1 MSADDNDQTTSE
13 NTDNEQKTSSETP
26 ELSEEGKEKVRQMQ
40 QAYDD
45 DRPTAVLPG
54 TDGTITGV
62 AINEWLDDEGN
73 PKFGKD
79 KQQEKTRKANRKN
92 TPKKPDRRLSV
103 TRSRFRE
110 APRPAGKSRKTR
122 RLRPLSSRG
131 RLRWSS
137 ALSC

>member
-1 MSADDNDQTTSE
+1 MSADDKDQNTSE
-13 NTDNEQKTSSETP
+13 NTGNEENTSSETP

-54 TDGTITGV
+54 TGGTITGT

-79 KQQEKTRKANRKN
+79 EEQKKQREDSKDESQEDA
-92 TPKKPDRRLSV
+92 
-103 TRSRFRE
+103 E
-110 APRPAGKSRKTR
+110 GKSQEHAEQEHAEK
-122 RLRPLSSRG
+122 
-131 RLRWSS
+131 
-137 ALSC
+137 A